1 LYQIVLILKFTKHE
15 IKTIMLKKLLI
26 FCLSLALLLQSLILR
41 ADNDSLLEHKGQ
53 RLFLSGMNLAWMN
66 FANDLASFNETLF
79 TQRVESLAAVGGNTM
94 RWWLHTNGRFSPQF
108 TDGVVSGINP
118 VELANLQKA
127 LDIAYERGV
136 LLMLCLWSFDM
147 LQPNA
152 QEANWPRNRAL
163 LEDSVK
169 TRAYIN
175 NALIPL
181 VEAVKGH
188 PGIAA
193 WEIFNEP
200 EGMING
206 FGWTPQKVNFIH
218 VQRFVNMTVGAI
230 KRTDP
235 DTKVSN
241 GSWNIRVLTDIGSFT
256 NYYRDDR
263 LIAAGGD
270 PDGVLDF
277 YMVHYYPQH
286 FGAAQ
291 SPFHNH
297 ASHWQLDKPIVI
309 AEFPSLGVNL
319 SGRALTTLQA
329 YQYAIEN
336 GYAGALSW
344 TMTGHDGNGG
354 LPESTPA
361 MLYLQAN
368 YPDIINVNPDP
379 DFPFPPFIKGELKAL
394 FIPMQEEKAVF
405 GIENL
410 RNVFGHINEDMPLEF
425 TIFQNQNQDLISPYI
440 TSTDSLMVEV
450 AAGLAG
456 IGQIA
461 VKAADT
467 LGKSVNAYFQ
477 VSVYDPYSE
486 DVLLYRNAT
495 SSSIENTTHIPMN
508 AVNGNTQSRWSSEY
522 ADNQWLAVEME
533 EIKTIQ
539 RVMLRWEAAFG
550 REYTIDVSEDGE
562 VWTTVYHEPFGNGGW
577 DKILFEPVDAKYIRM
592 NGIKR
597 ATTWGFSLWSFQAF
611 ETPGEN
617 TPPQFTGSF
626 KDTIARAGETYNVVI
641 PPGIVTDP
649 DQGER
654 LFFSVSLT
662 ENDQLPHWLSFDQIT
677 RTLSGTP
684 TVADIG
690 EVYPMQ
696 IVVTDMSGESDF
708 YYFNLAVESGTSIYS
723 PELKKEE
730 YTLYPNPTSSML
742 HVRKEMANPEILSL
756 KITSVN
762 GRHMGSWI
770 FDTHWGFETT
780 IDVGFLPVGIY
791 FLEVLGNNTI
801 HVIPFARW

>member
-1 LYQIVLILKFTKHE
+1 M
-15 IKTIMLKKLLI
+15 IKKIPAVFLCLTLI
-26 FCLSLALLLQSLILR
+26 FQSFHVR
-41 ADNDSLLEHKGQ
+41 ANNDSLLVHNGQ

-66 FANDLASFNETLF
+66 FGNDLGSFNEALF
-79 TQRVESLAAVGGNTM
+79 TQRVESLAAAGGNTI
-94 RWWLHTNGRFSPQF
+94 RWWLHTNGRYSPQF

-118 VELANLQKA
+118 VELTNLQKA

-152 QEANWPRNRAL
+152 QEANWSRNRAL

-230 KRTDP
+230 KRVDP

-286 FGAAQ
+286 FGANQ

-297 ASHWQLDKPIVI
+297 ASHWQLNKPIVI
-309 AEFPSLGVNL
+309 AEFPSLGINL
-319 SGRALTTLQA
+319 SGRALTPLQA
-329 YQYAIEN
+329 YQFAMEN

-354 LPESTPA
+354 LPESAPA
-361 MLYLQAN
+361 MTYLQEN
-368 YPDIINVNPDP
+368 YPDIIKVEPDP
-379 DFPFPPFIKGELKAL
+379 DFPYPPYIKGLLNPL
-394 FIPMQEEKAVF
+394 FFPMQEEKAVI
-405 GIENL
+405 GIVDL
-410 RNVFGHINEDMPLEF
+410 KSIFGHINEGMPLEF
-425 TIFQNQNQDLISPYI
+425 SVFQNQNPNLLAPFI
-440 TSTDSLMVEV
+440 TQSDSLMVEV
-450 AAGLAG
+450 SGNLAG
-456 IGQIA
+456 FGQIA
-461 VKAADT
+461 VKATDT
-467 LGKSVNAYFQ
+467 LGKSILAHLA
-477 VSVYDPYSE
+477 VSVYDPDSE
-486 DVLLYRNAT
+486 DVLLFRSAFASSNENPGHSAMYAIDGNA
-495 SSSIENTTHIPMN
+495 
-508 AVNGNTQSRWSSEY
+508 QSRWSSEY
-522 ADNQWLAVEME
+522 SDNHWLAVEME
-533 EIKTIQ
+533 EVKTIQ
-539 RVMLRWEAAFG
+539 RVMLRWETAFG
-550 REYTIDVSEDGE
+550 REYSIDVSEDGE
-562 VWTTVYHEPFGNGGW
+562 EWTTVYHEPFGNGGW

-611 ETPGEN
+611 KNEGDN
-617 TPPQFTGSF
+617 TAPQFTGTF
-626 KDTIARAGETYNVVI
+626 RDTIARAGEAYNVAI
-641 PPGIVTDP
+641 PLGIVTDP

-654 LFFSVSLT
+654 LLFSVSLADS
-662 ENDQLPHWLSFDQIT
+662 DQLPHWLSFDQIT
-677 RTLSGTP
+677 RTLSGLP

-690 EVYPMQ
+690 DVYHMQ
-696 IVVTDMSGESDF
+696 IVVTDMSSESDY
-708 YYFNLAVESGTSIYS
+708 YYFNLVVESGTNVFSLESKIPEYS
-723 PELKKEE
+723 LF
-730 YTLYPNPTSSML
+730 PNPVQSML
-742 HVRKEMANPEILSL
+742 YLRKENAGPEKVNLRVV
-756 KITSVN
+756 SVN
-762 GRHMGSWI
+762 GQLMGSWL
-770 FDTHWGFETT
+770 FDTHLSDQTS
-780 IDVGFLPVGIY
+780 IDVSFLKSGIY
-791 FLEVLGNNTI
+791 FLEVVTNYNT
-801 HVIPFARW
+801 HVFRFARL